1 MKLALYELVGQYK
14 ALEALAESEDLPPEV
29 IRDTLEGLTGELR
42 EKAVSVAHFVENL
55 VATAD
60 AIDGAAELM
69 AQRSKRLRARA
80 EAVREYLLFNMQ
92 ASGIT
97 KIESPYFTL
106 AVRNNPP
113 TVIIDD
119 EAAIPSVF
127 KVQPPAPPPRID
139 KPAIARAFKDG
150 QPVPGCHTEQR
161 QRLEIKL

>member
-1 MKLALYELVGQYK
+1 MNLALYELVGQYK
-14 ALEALAESEDLPPEV
+14 ALESLAESDDLPAEV

-60 AIDGAAELM
+60 AIDGTAELM
-69 AQRSKRLRARA
+69 LQRAKRLRTRA

-97 KIESPYFTL
+97 KIDSPFFTL

-113 TVIIDD
+113 SVIVDN
-119 EAAIPSVF
+119 EAEIPAEF
-127 KVQPPAPPPRID
+127 KVQPPPPPPRID
-139 KPAIARAFKDG
+139 KSAIARAIKNG
-150 QPVPGCHTEQR
+150 QPVPGCHVTQN